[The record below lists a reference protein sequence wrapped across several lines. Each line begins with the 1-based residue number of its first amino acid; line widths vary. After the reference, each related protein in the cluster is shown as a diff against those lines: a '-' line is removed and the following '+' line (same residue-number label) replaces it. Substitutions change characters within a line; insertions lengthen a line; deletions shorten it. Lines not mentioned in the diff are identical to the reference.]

1 MTLVLA
7 RRGREVEVTMC
18 EGNETSQGEAEL
30 KKVLQGLMQLKS
42 ITAGDTLFYE
52 GDDVEALYYIKS
64 GRVKITK
71 TNEDG
76 KEIILSFMQTGD
88 LVGEFGGMDGEFH
101 GYGAE
106 IVEEGMV
113 GVIRIRELE
122 IYLSQNGEMAL
133 EFIRWMG
140 TTQRMMQYK
149 LRDLLMNGKAGALAS
164 MLVRACNSYGKATA
178 EGILITKKLN
188 HADLAELI
196 GATRENVTKTLSG
209 WKEQGIVEVS
219 QGRILV
225 RELSE
230 LHKICGCPAGNL
242 CSSQICR
249 L

>member
-18 EGNETSQGEAEL
+18 GGNETSQGEAEL
-30 KKVLQGLMQLKS
+30 KKGLQGLMQLKS
-42 ITAGDTLFYE
+42 INVGDRLFYE
-52 GDDVEALYYIKS
+52 GDDVKALYYIKS
-64 GRVKITK
+64 GRVKLTK

-76 KEIILSFMQTGD
+76 KEIILSFMQTDD
-88 LVGEFGGMDGEFH
+88 LVGEFGGADCEYH
-101 GYGAE
+101 AYEAE

-113 GVIRIRELE
+113 GVIMMRDLE

-164 MLVRACNSYGKATA
+164 ILVRACNSYGKVTP
-178 EGILITKKLN
+178 EGILITKKMN
-188 HADLAELI
+188 HADIAELI

-209 WKEQGIVEVS
+209 WKEQGIVEVL

-230 LHKICGCPAGNL
+230 LHQICGCPAENL
-242 CSSQICR
+242 CSSKICR
-249 L
+249 M

>member
-18 EGNETSQGEAEL
+18 GGNETSQGEAEL
-30 KKVLQGLMQLKS
+30 KKGLQGLMQLKS
-42 ITAGDTLFYE
+42 INVGDRLFYE
-52 GDDVEALYYIKS
+52 GDDVKALYYIKS
-64 GRVKITK
+64 GRVKLTK

-76 KEIILSFMQTGD
+76 KEIILSFMQIDD
-88 LVGEFGGMDGEFH
+88 LVGEFGGKDCEYH
-101 GYGAE
+101 AYEAE

-113 GVIRIRELE
+113 GVIMMRDLE

-164 MLVRACNSYGKATA
+164 ILVRACNSYGKVTP
-178 EGILITKKLN
+178 EGILITKKMN
-188 HADLAELI
+188 HADIAELI

-209 WKEQGIVEVS
+209 WKEQGIVEVL

-230 LHKICGCPAGNL
+230 LHQICGCPAENL
-242 CSSQICR
+242 CSSKICR
-249 L
+249 M

>member
-18 EGNETSQGEAEL
+18 GGNETSQGEAEL
-30 KKVLQGLMQLKS
+30 KKGLQGLMQLKS
-42 ITAGDTLFYE
+42 INVGDRLFYE
-52 GDDVEALYYIKS
+52 GDDVKALYYIKS
-64 GRVKITK
+64 GRVKLTK

-76 KEIILSFMQTGD
+76 KEIILSFMQTDD
-88 LVGEFGGMDGEFH
+88 LVGEFGGMDCEYH
-101 GYGAE
+101 GYEAE

-113 GVIRIRELE
+113 GVIMMRDLE

-140 TTQRMMQYK
+140 TAQRMMQYK

-164 MLVRACNSYGKATA
+164 MLIRACNSYGKVTP
-178 EGILITKKLN
+178 EGILITQKMN
-188 HADLAELI
+188 HADIAELI

-230 LHKICGCPAGNL
+230 LHQICGCPAENL
-242 CSSQICR
+242 CSSKICR
-249 L
+249 M